1 MLEPIAGSEEERL
14 GGMGGEQGTTCSTR
28 QTTSQWLASGAVRQG
43 KRQAQMFERIWLRE
57 AGLQAETRRRDDPLI
72 GSGLRGTGRA
82 LGVKPG
88 CRVHVAGWA

>member
-14 GGMGGEQGTTCSTR
+14 GGMGRRARYHLQYEADHQSMACK
-28 QTTSQWLASGAVRQG
+28 WCCEAG
-43 KRQAQMFERIWLRE
+43 KRQARMFERIWLRE